1 MSVRVKIKET
11 KAGRQMRMLTKE
23 KKVAFR
29 VGVFG
34 SDDSKM
40 VTIGAVHE
48 FGAEIEV
55 KENRF
60 VQDLGKVVKEGTVI
74 KIPAR
79 RWASLAMERNESFI
93 KGLIKRVLKNIGE
106 GKITID
112 KANSIVAITLAS
124 LTKQNLGVNMPP
136 PLKYRQ
142 GTPLVDNGD
151 LRRSIGTKIITNKK
165 ISKTLGYGDD
175 G

>member
-34 SDDSKM
+34 SDDSEM

-60 VQDLGKVVKEGTVI
+60 VQDLGKVVKEGTII

-106 GKITID
+106 VI
-112 KANSIVAITLAS
+112 
-124 LTKQNLGVNMPP
+124 
-136 PLKYRQ
+136 
-142 GTPLVDNGD
+142 
-151 LRRSIGTKIITNKK
+151 
-165 ISKTLGYGDD
+165 
-175 G
+175 